1 MNWIVTTTPRD
12 ISFWGFSRSTASQAG
27 EKVRI
32 AVELPFRSASTLLI
46 FFTGFTACGKIRFRA
61 ALYQGTTSVVPI
73 SPSFL
78 MFRAD
83 FSPRRT
89 RLSDF
94 FSSLFSS
101 LLLIW
106 LLQQAPIGSVEGCPD
121 RRFRRRY
128 ANFKPTSPAK
138 RPASSTW
145 RLVAG
150 PMVSSVLDAD
160 IGEPTNW

>member
-1 MNWIVTTTPRD
+1 MSLRETATPPPSTGEPATCSTISVHFRVLGTAPSRVWPTRHSRCD
-12 ISFWGFSRSTASQAG
+12 ISANVHDR
-27 EKVRI
+27 
-32 AVELPFRSASTLLI
+32 
-46 FFTGFTACGKIRFRA
+46 
-61 ALYQGTTSVVPI
+61 
-73 SPSFL
+73 
-78 MFRAD
+78 
-83 FSPRRT
+83 
-89 RLSDF
+89 
-94 FSSLFSS
+94 SS